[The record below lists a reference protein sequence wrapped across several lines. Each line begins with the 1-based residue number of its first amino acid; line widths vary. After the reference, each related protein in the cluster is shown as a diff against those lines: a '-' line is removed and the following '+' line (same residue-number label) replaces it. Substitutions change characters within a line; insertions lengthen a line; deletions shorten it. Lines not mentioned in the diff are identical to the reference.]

1 MENLLQDLR
10 YGCRMLRKDPGFTL
24 VAFLTLAL
32 GIGATTAIFSVTY
45 EVLLRPLPYE
55 NPDQIVRLWEAD
67 ASGHRMRFTDP
78 NFEDLRSQS
87 HSLQGLAEY
96 RALPESV
103 SGGSEPARVTVATVS
118 RDFFPLMRVG
128 PALGRSFLPDDQRFG
143 AAPTALVSYAY
154 WQQYLGSAAD
164 LSAIKLTIED
174 RSVSVI
180 GVLPA
185 GFRFPDDANVWMP
198 REIYE
203 RLPSRSAHNWNVLGR
218 LRDGIAPEQAQSELG
233 LIGRQIHQQYRQDV
247 DMTGVAVARL
257 QDAMTSN
264 VRPALIILLG
274 AVTFLLLI
282 ACANVANLLLAQA
295 AARQSELAVRAAIG
309 ATRGRLVQQFLTEA
323 LLLSLAGGTAGVL
336 AAHWGVLAL
345 VRLAPPELPLAG
357 RVSISLPVLLFA
369 LGISSM
375 VAAGLG
381 VFSALRATSGAAQ
394 PALAERG
401 RSQSGLPRS
410 QRLGRAIIAGQL
422 AITLVLLTGAG
433 LLGRSLLR
441 VLATDPGFHTEHIIT
456 VDLALSYAEKEAD
469 KTRRIQ
475 FFDQL
480 LAQMRA
486 IPGVLEVGGT
496 GSLPLTGPLAD
507 GTYVLLAPGE
517 QPPRAIDELERWFHN
532 ATRTGYAIYKTPA
545 SEGYFRALGIPLLR
559 GRLFDDR
566 DTIDA
571 PHVALISQALA
582 REKWP
587 GQDPLGHSIEFGN
600 MDGDLRPLTIVGVVG
615 DVREDSLEAP
625 PSPTIYVNYRQRPQA
640 TYHFTAV
647 LRSQTEPAAV
657 ISSARQIVRGLDP
670 NVPPDFTRRARTATR
685 RRPRPRT
692 PPAGP
697 GRRCRRP
704 AVAERED
711 AAGRRPAAGSW
722 TCARARPTG
731 VPTSTTAS
739 ATAASDRRAGSE
751 ERGTAAADELTGRG
765 VHDAAQVGHRDRL
778 EELGAVV
785 AHRVDPRGHRRR
797 EEAAGHG
804 RLDERAD
811 VVRVGEPRVEPGVPA
826 VPRQDERHPV
836 VDDVQPGLGGG
847 RDDRERGE
855 PGGRVVGVH
864 RRVAPELVEARE
876 RDRPR
881 RDGVHEERLLARL
894 ALGVGLRR
902 APLPLVPAV
911 RRHEAAPGEGGP
923 LEARL
928 VQDGLDPGVDHAVA
942 DRAVLGPGR
951 HEPPGEQP
959 QPAHRRGA
967 AASPSSCASCACS
980 TAASAVTSPSS
991 SLASAACSSPTPADA
1006 PSTGRGRRSR
1016 TTGTC
1021 LVGATL

>member
-475 FFDQL
+475 FLDQL

-532 ATRTGYAIYKTPA
+532 ATRTGYANYSPA

-704 AVAERED
+704 RRGRAQ
-711 AAGRRPAAGSW
+711 GRRPAAG
-722 TCARARPTG
+722 RP
-731 VPTSTTAS
+731 P
-739 ATAASDRRAGSE
+739 
-751 ERGTAAADELTGRG
+751 GRG
-765 VHDAAQVGHRDRL
+765 RAPG
-778 EELGAVV
+778 
-785 AHRVDPRGHRRR
+785 RG
-797 EEAAGHG
+797 
-804 RLDERAD
+804 
-811 VVRVGEPRVEPGVPA
+811 PPGS
-826 VPRQDERHPV
+826 R
-836 VDDVQPGLGGG
+836 
-847 RDDRERGE
+847 
-855 PGGRVVGVH
+855 
-864 RRVAPELVEARE
+864 
-876 RDRPR
+876 RPR
-881 RDGVHEERLLARL
+881 RRPRPPRRTGGRQSEEGGLA
-894 ALGVGLRR
+894 ARR
-902 APLPLVPAV
+902 A
-911 RRHEAAPGEGGP
+911 RRS
-923 LEARL
+923 
-928 VQDGLDPGVDHAVA
+928 
-942 DRAVLGPGR
+942 PGR
-951 HEPPGEQP
+951 
-959 QPAHRRGA
+959 ARRA
-967 AASPSSCASCACS
+967 AASRAR
-980 TAASAVTSPSS
+980 SS
-991 SLASAACSSPTPADA
+991 SSSGPLLETALTRVLTGLARNRPATVGSSSARTASGSRRSGSSQSSQRSCGRASGIRSWTADSPGSAAVVMIA
-1006 PSTGRGRRSR
+1006 
-1016 TTGTC
+1016 
-1021 LVGATL
+1021 